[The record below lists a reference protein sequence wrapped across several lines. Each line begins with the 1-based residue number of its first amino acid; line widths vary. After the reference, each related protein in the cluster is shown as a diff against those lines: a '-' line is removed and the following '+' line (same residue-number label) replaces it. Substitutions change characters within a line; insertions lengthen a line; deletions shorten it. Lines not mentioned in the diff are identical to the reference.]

1 MSDVQTLTEARDAAR
16 ERMNRLNA
24 QAKSLSGRAKVR
36 TLSEEEVQKVDDLY
50 DQFEAAEVDL
60 QNAEQELR
68 EAKEFDAHRDPANSR
83 GRVVP
88 PGAMDLQRG
97 AGIHIPKS
105 ARFADM
111 FPGNKSDV
119 YAGKFSGL
127 GEFCLAVA
135 SGKTDPRL
143 IVNAS
148 MTEGS
153 GVSAGFLVPPQFIAE
168 ILDGAL
174 EQEVIRPNATVLPMA
189 SSDLDT
195 AAFDF
200 QDGTSG
206 KRAGL
211 QLLWG
216 GESAA
221 LTEQVGKTR
230 KVSFT
235 AKKAT
240 ILCRVSSE
248 LTEDAPA
255 FDRQLST
262 AMTQA
267 VAAGLDGAFVSG
279 TGAGQ
284 PMGILNAPCL
294 ITVAKESGQATLT
307 LLLQNL
313 ANMLARL
320 TPSAY
325 KRSTWLV
332 HPTVLPSLLQLTVV
346 VKNIAG
352 TEYVGGGLAA
362 AVVQG
367 ADGVLR
373 IFGRPVEVTD
383 ACSTFTSA
391 GDVIL
396 GDLSQYAIG
405 MRSDVR
411 IEIAHEAYFSTDEL
425 AWKLRMRLDGLPL
438 ASTPTKLRDGTN
450 TVSPFVALGAR

>member
-1 MSDVQTLTEARDAAR
+1 MPDVQLTKTRDAAR
-16 ERMNRLNA
+16 DRMQRLNA
-24 QAKSLSGRAKVR
+24 QAQSLAGRAKVR
-36 TLSEEEVQKVDDLY
+36 KLSAEEEQRVDELY

-60 QNAEQELR
+60 QNAERELR
-68 EAKEFDAHRDPANSR
+68 EAEDFDYNRDPKNSR

-88 PGAMDLQRG
+88 PMIGEQRG
-97 AGIHIPKS
+97 KQIYVPKS
-105 ARFADM
+105 ARFTDM
-111 FPGNKSDV
+111 FGSANEDPYK
-119 YAGKFSGL
+119 GKFSGL
-127 GEFCLAVA
+127 GEFCLAIA
-135 SGKTDPRL
+135 AGNTDPRL

-148 MTEGS
+148 MTEGT
-153 GVSAGFLVPPQFIAE
+153 GVSAGFLVPPQFIAG

-174 EQEVIRPNATVLPMA
+174 DQEAIRPNATVIPMA
-189 SSDLDT
+189 SYDMDT
-195 AAFDF
+195 AAFDY

-206 KRAGL
+206 KRGGL

-235 AKKAT
+235 SKKAT

-267 VAAGLDGAFVSG
+267 VAGGLDGAFVSG

-284 PMGILNAPCL
+284 PLGILNAPCL
-294 ITVAKESGQATLT
+294 ITVVKESGQATLT
-307 LLLQNL
+307 LFLQNL
-313 ANMLARL
+313 ANMLAKL

-346 VKNIAG
+346 VKNVAG
-352 TEYVGGGLAA
+352 TENVGGGLAA

-367 ADGVLR
+367 ADGQLS
-373 IFGRPVEVTD
+373 IYGRPVIVTD

-391 GDVIL
+391 GDVVL
-396 GDLSQYAIG
+396 ADLSQYAIG

-411 IEIAHEAYFSTDEL
+411 IEIAREVYFASDEI
-425 AWKLRMRLDGLPL
+425 AFRLRMRLDGLPL
-438 ASTPTKLRDGTN
+438 ASAATKLRDGSN
-450 TVSPFVALGAR
+450 VVSPFVALGAR